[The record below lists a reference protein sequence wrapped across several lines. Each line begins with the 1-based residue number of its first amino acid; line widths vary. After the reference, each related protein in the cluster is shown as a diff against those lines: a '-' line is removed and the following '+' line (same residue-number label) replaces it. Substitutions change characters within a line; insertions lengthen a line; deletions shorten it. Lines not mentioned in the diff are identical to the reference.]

1 MFTRSLV
8 SRAKMSDSKEQGE
21 ENAMGSLRGE
31 DGDGRP
37 PPDNG
42 GLPDLPPEWGVVVIP
57 DDLHELEHEASEI
70 RRQNRRRARQERWR
84 RRLRLAPKAE
94 GDSPPVGIPLLI
106 MCVAIIA
113 ALTSLFAITFTTRPA
128 PDTTPSA
135 AAPAPAFT
143 EQMIDLALTNASG
156 KPVRL
161 REDLPAVLLLLDGCP
176 CATLIQDTAASAPTK
191 VSILVVDKSAPFIP
205 IGTNAVALADPEQ
218 ALLATYADGPDRE
231 ATPAGV
237 PTAVL
242 VNSQGT
248 VTATISPALSVT
260 SFQSALAKLR

>member
-1 MFTRSLV
+1 
-8 SRAKMSDSKEQGE
+8 
-21 ENAMGSLRGE
+21 MGSLRGE

-57 DDLHELEHEASEI
+57 DNLQELGREAAEV
-70 RRQNRRRARQERWR
+70 RRQNRRKARRDRWR
-84 RRLRLAPKAE
+84 RRLHLAPKADGE
-94 GDSPPVGIPLLI
+94 SPAVGIPLLI
-106 MCVAIIA
+106 MCIAIVA
-113 ALTSLFAITFTTRPA
+113 ALTSLFAITFTTRTSPPA
-128 PDTTPSA
+128 TPNT

-143 EQMIDLALTNASG
+143 EQMIDLALNDANN

-176 CATLIQDTAASAPTK
+176 CDGLIAATAAAAPTS
-191 VSILVVDKSAPFIP
+191 VTVLIVDKTAPFIP
-205 IGTNAVALADPEQ
+205 VGSRATALADPEQ

-248 VTATISPALSVT
+248 VTTTISPALSLT
-260 SFQSALAKLR
+260 AFQAQLAKLN